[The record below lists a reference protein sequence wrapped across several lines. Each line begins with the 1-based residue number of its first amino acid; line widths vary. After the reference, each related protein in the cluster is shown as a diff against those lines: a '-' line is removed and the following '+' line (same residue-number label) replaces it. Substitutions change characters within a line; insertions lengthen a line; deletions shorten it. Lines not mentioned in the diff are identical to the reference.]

1 MVNSKNDDD
10 VDGYVNNISYKEKL
24 SPITKITN
32 VDPDVDANNDA
43 VDNVVN
49 DNKKS
54 TVASIDIKQNRL
66 VGNDNYNAALDVDDN
81 NNNYDESELS

>member
-81 NNNYDESELS
+81 NNN